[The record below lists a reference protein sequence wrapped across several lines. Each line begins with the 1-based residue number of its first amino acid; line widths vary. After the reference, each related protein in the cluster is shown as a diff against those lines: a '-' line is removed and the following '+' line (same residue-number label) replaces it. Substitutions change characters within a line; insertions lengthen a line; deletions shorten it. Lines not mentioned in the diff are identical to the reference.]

1 MKVVTREYK
10 VYKYSELGEAA
21 KEKVKEWYL
30 DDDTR
35 PQMLTESFKE
45 SLSVHFP
52 DSNLN
57 VQWSLSSCQGDGVNI
72 YGTVNIDNLFTFLT
86 DENSGY
92 KDRLT
97 DDEICRLREIDSICG
112 IEIDLPVNS
121 HYCYSMANYL
131 EFAEDTYE
139 NVKDYCD
146 ADYDI
151 NGAEV
156 LLKKFESV
164 VKNVFKQMSS
174 DFERDGYRYLY
185 EIDDEEVQESCEAN
199 EWMFLEDGSFFSM

>member
-1 MKVVTREYK
+1 MKVVTRKYK

-30 DDDTR
+30 DDDAR
-35 PQMLTESFKE
+35 PQMLTETFKE
-45 SLSVHFP
+45 SLSAHFP

-57 VQWSLSSCQGDGVNI
+57 VQWSLSNCQGDGVNI
-72 YGTVNIDNLFTFLT
+72 YGTVNIDNLFAFLT

-112 IEIDLPVNS
+112 IEIDLPVNR

-151 NGAEV
+151 DGAEV

-174 DFERDGYRYLY
+174 DFEMSGYRYLY